1 RLSRSAWQLDVSCL
15 RAEGPLRARLEAAGV
30 SAWSCGRGSFKSAGL
45 LFATGALARHLR
57 AHRVQLVHGFDFY
70 SNILGVLA
78 ARLAHVPVIIASQRD
93 LGDLRSPFQ
102 QRVHRAVLQL
112 ADYVL
117 VNAQAVADRVASPR
131 AASMGRVVV
140 IPSGV
145 DLARF
150 APVPHAR
157 SSGARVTVG
166 TLANLRPE
174 KALSDL
180 LRAAVVV
187 REQYPDVRFAVWGD
201 GPDRSALEALRRD
214 LALEEVI
221 AFYGRTTNPE
231 AVLREF
237 DIFVLPS
244 ISEAC
249 PNAVLEAM
257 ASGVPV
263 IATRVGGIPGLI
275 EEEITGLMTSPADP
289 LGLAKAII
297 RLIEQPSVAARL
309 AARALDRVRR
319 EFSVASMVERV
330 QSFYRLALN

>member
-1 RLSRSAWQLDVSCL
+1 
-15 RAEGPLRARLEAAGV
+15 
-30 SAWSCGRGSFKSAGL
+30 
-45 LFATGALARHLR
+45 
-57 AHRVQLVHGFDFY
+57 
-70 SNILGVLA
+70 
-78 ARLAHVPVIIASQRD
+78 
-93 LGDLRSPFQ
+93 
-102 QRVHRAVLQL
+102 
-112 ADYVL
+112 
-117 VNAQAVADRVASPR
+117 
-131 AASMGRVVV
+131 
-140 IPSGV
+140 
-145 DLARF
+145 
-150 APVPHAR
+150 
-157 SSGARVTVG
+157 
-166 TLANLRPE
+166 
-174 KALSDL
+174 
-180 LRAAVVV
+180 
-187 REQYPDVRFAVWGD
+187 
-201 GPDRSALEALRRD
+201 LRRD

-330 QSFYRLALN
+330 QSFYRLALNTIAQ